1 MTLLPPAL
9 CPKIMMLSPSPPNA
23 AMLAFTHRM
32 ASRYNRR
39 AHRYTQSE
47 RQGGRGRMNDVTRT
61 RRKCDRKEQKEK
73 LLAHLIL
80 NALVAALRIQK
91 VAATEQSSHKT
102 V

>member
-1 MTLLPPAL
+1 
-9 CPKIMMLSPSPPNA
+9 
-23 AMLAFTHRM
+23 
-32 ASRYNRR
+32 
-39 AHRYTQSE
+39 
-47 RQGGRGRMNDVTRT
+47 MNDMTRT